1 VTLNDV
7 LITSITQTDQNNP
20 ARIFEQVQMN
30 AADFKFHFIPQAAN
44 GSAEQRS
51 ILSSTARRT
60 KRGNQ
65 SFAPRQT

>member
-1 VTLNDV
+1 MTLNDV

-44 GSAEQRS
+44 GSAGAAVDFEFNC
-51 ILSSTARRT
+51 AAN
-60 KRGNQ
+60 KAG
-65 SFAPRQT
+65 